1 MPKLNFMI
9 SVSSEIGRLRKVLV
23 HRPDKGIARISPKRA
38 EELLF
43 DDIVYYPLMVDEH
56 KTFTE
61 VLRAFVGKNQ
71 VLEVEDLLLA
81 SLNAHSDFRE
91 ELVSMAVDYEEL
103 PKNYINTLMSMDNA
117 TLTKV
122 LVTGYLK
129 EDDFIFFD
137 PIPNFIFTRDIA
149 VSVND
154 HIIITKAAKQARFRE
169 NLLTRF
175 IFKAHPELTIEE
187 DKVINMNDVNQF
199 PPSRYGEKVSIE
211 GGDMMILNGDY
222 LLIGSSE
229 RTSDHAI
236 EAIKKV
242 VFEKGVVKNVVKIN
256 IPPDRSFMHID
267 TLFTR
272 VSVQDFV
279 CFKPIIYDGKS
290 SNVEVFHADG
300 KKDIYDSVKSF
311 ILSEINPKAEFIFAG
326 NGVSPYQEREQW
338 TDGCNLV
345 ALKPGV
351 AIAYD
356 RNPRTEVAFK
366 EAGYD
371 VITAYELLDKVED
384 GAIDVD
390 TIENTIIT
398 IPSSELSRARGGS
411 HCMTC
416 PLIRDIV

>member
-1 MPKLNFMI
+1 MI
-9 SVSSEIGRLRKVLV
+9 SVNSEIGRLRKVLV

-38 EELLF
+38 TELLF

-61 VLRAFVGKNQ
+61 VLRAFVGKEN
-71 VLEVEDLLLA
+71 VLEVEDLILE
-81 SLNAHSDFRE
+81 SLNANPILRE
-91 ELVSMAVDYEEL
+91 ELITMAVDYEEL
-103 PKNYINTLMSMDNA
+103 PKRYIQTLSSMDNH

-154 HIIITKAAKQARFRE
+154 HIIITKAAKEARFRE

-175 IFKAHPELTIEE
+175 IFKAHPEFSIEE
-187 DKVINMNDVNQF
+187 DKVINMNNVDLF
-199 PPSRYGEKVSIE
+199 PPSRYGEKVSVE

-229 RTSDHAI
+229 RTSNHAI
-236 EAIKKV
+236 DAIRKV
-242 VFEKGVVKNVVKIN
+242 MFEKGVVKNVVKIN
-256 IPPDRSFMHID
+256 IPPDRSYMHID

-272 VSVQDFV
+272 VSEQDFV
-279 CFKPIIYDGKS
+279 CFKPIIYDGVS

-300 KKDIYDSVKSF
+300 KTNVYDSVKSF
-311 ILSEINPKAEFIFAG
+311 VHAEINPNANFIFSG
-326 NGVSPYQEREQW
+326 NGISPYQEREQW

-351 AIAYD
+351 AITYD

-366 EAGYD
+366 DAGYD

-384 GAIDVD
+384 GAID
-390 TIENTIIT
+390 TSEIENTIIT

-416 PLIRDIV
+416 PLVRDMI

>member
-1 MPKLNFMI
+1 MI
-9 SVSSEIGRLRKVLV
+9 SVNSEIGKLRKVLT
-23 HRPDKGIARISPKRA
+23 HKPDKGIARISPKRA
-38 EELLF
+38 TELLF

-61 VLRAFVGKNQ
+61 VLRAFVGKEN
-71 VLEVEDLLLA
+71 VLEVEDLILE
-81 SLNAHSDFRE
+81 SLNAHSELRE
-91 ELVSMAVDYEEL
+91 ELVTMAVDYEEL
-103 PKNYINTLMSMDNA
+103 PKSYIKTLLAMDNH

-154 HIIITKAAKQARFRE
+154 HIIITKAAKEARFRE

-175 IFKAHPELTIEE
+175 IFKAHPILAIDET
-187 DKVINMNDVNQF
+187 KVINMNDVDLF
-199 PPSRYGEKVSIE
+199 PPSKYGEKVSIE
-211 GGDMMILNGDY
+211 GGDMMIINGDY

-229 RTSDHAI
+229 RTSNHAI
-236 EAIKKV
+236 NAIKKIM
-242 VFEKGVVKNVVKIN
+242 FEKGVVKNVVKIN

-272 VSVQDFV
+272 VSEEDFV
-279 CFKPIIYDGKS
+279 CFKPIIYDGVS

-300 KKDIYDSVKSF
+300 SINIYDSVKSF
-311 ILSEINPKAEFIFAG
+311 ILAEINPKANFIFSG
-326 NGVSPYQEREQW
+326 NGLSPYQEREQW

-356 RNPRTEVAFK
+356 RNPRTEIAFK
-366 EAGYD
+366 ESGYD
-371 VITAYELLDKVED
+371 IITAYELLDKVED
-384 GAIDVD
+384 GAIDTD
-390 TIENTIIT
+390 EIEKTIIT

-416 PLIRDIV
+416 PLIRDMV

>member
-1 MPKLNFMI
+1 MI
-9 SVSSEIGRLRKVLV
+9 SVNSEIGRLRKVLI

-61 VLRAFVGKNQ
+61 VLKSFVGKDH
-71 VLEVEDLLLA
+71 VLEVEDLLLE
-81 SLNAHSDFRE
+81 SLTANPVLRE
-91 ELVSMAVDYEEL
+91 ELVNLAVEYEEL
-103 PKNYINTLMSMDNA
+103 PKSYIETLLGMDNT

-149 VSVND
+149 VSVNN

-175 IFKAHPELTIEE
+175 IFKAHPRLAMEE
-187 DKVINMNDVNQF
+187 DRVINMNDVNLF
-199 PPSRYGEKVSIE
+199 PPSKYGEKVSVE
-211 GGDMMILNGDY
+211 GGDMMIINGDY

-242 VFEKGVVKNVVKIN
+242 VFEKKIVKNVVKIN

-272 VSVQDFV
+272 VSVDDFV

-290 SNVEVFHADG
+290 SNVEVFHSDG
-300 KKDIYDSVKSF
+300 NNDVYDSVKNF
-311 ILSEINPKAEFIFAG
+311 ILSEINPLANFIFSG
-326 NGVSPYQEREQW
+326 NGISPYQEREQW

-351 AIAYD
+351 AITYD
-356 RNPRTEVAFK
+356 RNPRTEMAFK
-366 EAGYD
+366 DAGYD
-371 VITAYELLDKVED
+371 IVTAYELIDKVED
-384 GAIDVD
+384 GALDPD

-416 PLIRDIV
+416 PLVRDNL

>member
-1 MPKLNFMI
+1 MI
-9 SVSSEIGRLRKVLV
+9 SVNSEIGRLRKVLI

-61 VLRAFVGKNQ
+61 VLKSFVGKDH
-71 VLEVEDLLLA
+71 VLEVEDLLLE
-81 SLNAHSDFRE
+81 SLTANPVLRE
-91 ELVSMAVDYEEL
+91 ELVNLAVEYEEL
-103 PKNYINTLMSMDNA
+103 PKSYIETLLGMDNT

-149 VSVND
+149 VSVNN

-175 IFKAHPELTIEE
+175 IFKAHPQLAMEE
-187 DKVINMNDVNQF
+187 DRVINMNDVNLF
-199 PPSRYGEKVSIE
+199 PPSKYGEKVSVE
-211 GGDMMILNGDY
+211 GGDMMIINGDY

-242 VFEKGVVKNVVKIN
+242 VFEKKIVKNVVKIN

-272 VSVQDFV
+272 VSVDDFV

-290 SNVEVFHADG
+290 SNVEVFHSDG
-300 KKDIYDSVKSF
+300 NNDVYDSVKNF
-311 ILSEINPKAEFIFAG
+311 ILSEINPLANFIFSG
-326 NGVSPYQEREQW
+326 NGISPYQEREQW

-351 AIAYD
+351 AITYD
-356 RNPRTEVAFK
+356 RNPRTEMAFK
-366 EAGYD
+366 DAGYD
-371 VITAYELLDKVED
+371 IVTAYELIDKVED
-384 GAIDVD
+384 GALDPD

-416 PLIRDIV
+416 PLVRDNL